1 MHEDSAVRAITIGA
15 SIFITLATISLVLMY
30 YNTAKSSVQKIGT
43 GVNVEESYRNDIEE
57 TLSKP
62 TMSGTEFKNLVNYFY
77 KRTDVNITITTFRV
91 FKNDGTI
98 ETLNNTSGTYTNI
111 NNPSSGAQQAAF
123 DNIIK
128 NIVPNQLLRLEKTG
142 NNFVLQVNDDYTAID
157 TRPNAP
163 TITSNPNI
171 VSNLAA
177 VNDPHGSNITFT
189 ANSLP
194 KVSWKTTFTYNW
206 LITYSNSTT
215 ENVTGSTVNRTFQEG
230 NCSLRVTA
238 TDSDGLV
245 SDETVYDFQ
254 VARIRPTTPTITT
267 SPFVANNG
275 SVFSDANIINFTA
288 SSTSLAGYITGYNWS
303 LNGVLSS
310 THTSNITFTLPV
322 GNNTITVV
330 AVDNMGLVSDSAT
343 YNVNVVERVYNYAF
357 NSSSQTF
364 TVPTSGWYSLD
375 VKGAQGGGNTG
386 RGGQGGTAYGEIYLN
401 ANEVL
406 TLYVGGSNGYNGG
419 GTSTNQASIGGGGTD
434 IRRNGS
440 SLANRIIVAGGGRRN
455 WT

>member
-1 MHEDSAVRAITIGA
+1 LHEDTTVRAITIGA
-15 SIFITLATISLVLMY
+15 SIFITLATISLVLIY

-57 TLSKP
+57 TLSKQ
-62 TMSGTEFKNLVNYFY
+62 TMTGTEFKNLVNYFY

-98 ETLNNTSGTYTNI
+98 ETINNTSGTYSNI
-111 NNPSSGAQQAAF
+111 NNPNSAAQQSAF
-123 DNIIK
+123 DSMVK

-142 NNFVLQVNDDYTAID
+142 NNFVVQVNNDYTAID
-157 TRPNAP
+157 TKPNAP
-163 TITSNPNI
+163 DITSNPNI

-177 VNDPHGSNITFT
+177 VNDPNGSNITFT
-189 ANSLP
+189 ANSTP
-194 KVSWKTTFTYNW
+194 KVSWKTTFVYNW
-206 LITYSNSTT
+206 LITYSNGTS

-230 NCSLRVTA
+230 NNSLRVTA

-254 VARIRPTTPTITT
+254 VAKIRPTTPTITT
-267 SPFVANNG
+267 NPFVASNG
-275 SVFSDANIINFTA
+275 SVFSDANVITFTA
-288 SSTSLAGYITGYNWS
+288 SSTSLAGYIAGYNWS

-310 THTSNITFTLPV
+310 IHTSNITFTLPV
-322 GNNTITVV
+322 GNNTISVT
-330 AVDNMGLVSDSAT
+330 AVDNLGLVSDSAT

-357 NSSSQTF
+357 NSTSQIF
-364 TVPTSGWYSLD
+364 TVPTSGWYSLEI
-375 VKGAQGGGNTG
+375 KGAQGGGNTG
-386 RGGQGGTAYGEIYLN
+386 RGAQGGTAYGEIYLN

-406 TLYVGGSNGYNGG
+406 NIFVGGTNGYNGG
-419 GTSTNQASIGGGGTD
+419 GISTNQASIGGGGTD

-440 SLANRIIVAGGGRRN
+440 SLTNRIIVARWRPEA
-455 WT
+455 